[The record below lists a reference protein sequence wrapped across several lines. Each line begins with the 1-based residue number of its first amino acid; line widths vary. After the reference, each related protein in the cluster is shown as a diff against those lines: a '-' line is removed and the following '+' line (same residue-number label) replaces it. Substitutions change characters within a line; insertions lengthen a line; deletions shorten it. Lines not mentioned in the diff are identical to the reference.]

1 MTKTLAFVSVVIFL
15 SAVPSTAQKK
25 ASAPRAPATQT
36 SQPPAIQTPP
46 PTVVPSP
53 AAEQGPRGDAPVRT
67 SYALGPDDQLIIR
80 VADVPDITDKPQ
92 RIDPNGDLRLPL
104 VGKVHAAGMTVEALE
119 RELTERLKVYLQE
132 PDVSIQL
139 TEFRSQ
145 PVSVI
150 GAVGTSGV
158 RQLEGRKSLI
168 EIISLAGGLT
178 ADAGPVLRITR
189 RLDVGTI
196 PLPEASV
203 DTANGFSSVEIRVKP
218 LLDGLTP
225 EKNITVQPY
234 DVISVPK
241 ADVVYVVGEVTKPGM
256 VQLNA
261 GQSVSILEALA
272 SAGGVLRT
280 SDPKKARVLRRE
292 PGQDARVDLSVDV
305 QKITQGTAAD
315 IRLTAGDILVIPDNT
330 GRRVAVRAIEAAI
343 QMGTIYATWGVIH

>member
-1 MTKTLAFVSVVIFL
+1 MTKNLAFVTVVFFL
-15 SAVPSTAQKK
+15 STLPLPAQTTARQTVPEIQTSPT
-25 ASAPRAPATQT
+25 PAIPT
-36 SQPPAIQTPP
+36 SQP
-46 PTVVPSP
+46 TVMPSP
-53 AAEQGPRGDAPVRT
+53 APAQGVRGDAPART
-67 SYALGPDDQLIIR
+67 TYALGPDDQLIIR

-119 RELTERLKVYLQE
+119 RELTQRLKVYLQE
-132 PDVSIQL
+132 PDVSILL

-150 GAVGTSGV
+150 GAVGSSGV

-168 EIISLAGGLT
+168 ELISLAGGLKD
-178 ADAGPVLRITR
+178 DAGPVVRITR

-196 PLPEASV
+196 PLPEASIDSV
-203 DTANGFSSVEIRVKP
+203 NGFSAVEIRVKP
-218 LLDGLTP
+218 LLDGMTP
-225 EKNITVQPY
+225 EKNIIVQPY

-241 ADVVYVVGEVTKPGM
+241 ADVVYVVGEVTRPG
-256 VQLNA
+256 VVPLSS
-261 GQSVSILEALA
+261 GRSVSVLEALA

-292 PGQDARVDLSVDV
+292 AGQDARIDLNVDV

-315 IRLTAGDILVIPDNT
+315 LRLTAGDILVIPDNT

-343 QMGTIYATWGVIH
+343 QMGVIYGTWGVVR